1 MQNKIILVVIL
12 ALLLGSCTVMAG
24 SLQPWPAMLIATL
37 LILALKV
44 WNDRKKV
51 LAWPMEFLLFA
62 AVTMIVVNLAWLY
75 FFDLPV

>member
-1 MQNKIILVVIL
+1 MLNKITLLVIL
-12 ALLLGSCTVMAG
+12 AFLLGSCTVMAG
-24 SLQPWPAMLIATL
+24 SFQPWPAMLIATV
-37 LILALKV
+37 LIVALKV

>member
-1 MQNKIILVVIL
+1 MQNKVILLVIL
-12 ALLLGSCTVMAG
+12 AFLLGSCTVMAG
-24 SLQPWPAMLIATL
+24 GLHPWPAMLIATL
-37 LILALKV
+37 LILALKA

-75 FFDLPV
+75 FFDLPA

>member
-1 MQNKIILVVIL
+1 MQNKIILLVIL
-12 ALLLGSCTVMAG
+12 AFLLGSCTVMAG
-24 SLQPWPAMLIATL
+24 GLQPWPAMTIATL

>member
-1 MQNKIILVVIL
+1 
-12 ALLLGSCTVMAG
+12 MAG
-24 SLQPWPAMLIATL
+24 NLNQWPAMAVATAA
-37 LILALKV
+37 ILALKV
-44 WNDRKKV
+44 WNNRKKV